1 MSPTSRR
8 TKLPGHPGSPPLP
21 DPGQPAADEGGA
33 LFVDMSERL
42 RLAQQ
47 LLRSLD
53 ADAELKVSLAQ
64 RLIAITNSAKHDL
77 GTASERLDAL
87 MPELLNE
94 K

>member
-1 MSPTSRR
+1 MPD
-8 TKLPGHPGSPPLP
+8 LAPPPPGDDGVLF
-21 DPGQPAADEGGA
+21 AD
-33 LFVDMSERL
+33 LSERL

-53 ADAELKVSLAQ
+53 SDAEVKGSLAQ

-77 GTASERLDAL
+77 STASERLDAL
-87 MPELLNE
+87 MPELLGE